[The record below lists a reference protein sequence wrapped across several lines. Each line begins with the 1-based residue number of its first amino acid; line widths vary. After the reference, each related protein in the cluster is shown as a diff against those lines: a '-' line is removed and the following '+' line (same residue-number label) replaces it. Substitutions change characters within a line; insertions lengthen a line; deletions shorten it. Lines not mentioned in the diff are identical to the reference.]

1 MEELKKLETEL
12 EFKLFLIDAKGMYGK
27 TREILGEKG
36 STVPLL
42 IDSGAY
48 SRKTL
53 KTMYTPTTFIID
65 REGKLRARLVGGSP
79 DFNEIV
85 AGLLK
90 KI

>member
-1 MEELKKLETEL
+1 MEELKKLEAEL
-12 EFKLFLIDAKGMYGK
+12 EFKLFLIDAKGMFGK
-27 TREILGEKG
+27 TKEILAEKG

-42 IDSGAY
+42 MDSGGY

-65 REGKLRARLVGGSP
+65 GEGKLRARLVGGSS